1 MQITSKNNEQ
11 ELLQRISRYENA
23 SYELF
28 LRLQKQKEK
37 PSQSGSSTIS
47 PTQHQRT
54 VSLEQ
59 IEEVV
64 MREEVDYE
72 AFEKIVAQ
80 IQPLTIQNQVVKM
93 IKVLNKQMENMYGKL
108 TKFKQQLQAAQAKER
123 IIREKYGTVL

>member
-93 IKVLNKQMENMYGKL
+93 IKVLNRQMENMYGKL